1 MSEIQAE
8 IDTFFET
15 IFPNAELRAKVWP
28 ILAAHVSGE
37 NREKHFTIWLGDGC
51 NGKSTLNHL
60 MQAALGTKAA
70 SLSSDCLIKGLDA
83 EDNANALNTSHYVS
97 VEAPAEDEL
106 ICTDH
111 LKSVIANNAHVHMEC
126 TALPTFD
133 KQDIEL
139 AKRIRVIPF
148 TAKIAN
154 PVSMDENIQ
163 RWAQHFF
170 ARLQSIS
177 TAKQDL

>member
-15 IFPNAELRAKVWP
+15 LFPNAELREKVWP

-37 NREKHFTIWLGDGC
+37 NGEKCFTIWLGDGC

-83 EDNANALNTSHYVS
+83 ENTAVLNTAHYVS
-97 VEAPAEDEL
+97 IEAPAEDEL

-126 TALPTFD
+126 TTLPTFD

-148 TAKIAN
+148 AAKIAN
-154 PVSMDENIQ
+154 PEPMGEKIQ
-163 RWAQHFF
+163 RWAPHFF
-170 ARLQSIS
+170 ARLQSIEHV
-177 TAKQDL
+177 

>member
-1 MSEIQAE
+1 MSEILAE

-37 NREKHFTIWLGDGC
+37 NREKYFTIWLGDGC

-60 MQAALGTKAA
+60 MQAALRTKAA
-70 SLSSDCLIKGLDA
+70 SLSSDCLIKGLTTR
-83 EDNANALNTSHYVS
+83 ENIIISTVHYVS
-97 VEAPAEDEL
+97 IEAPQEDEL

-126 TALPTFD
+126 TTLPTFD

-148 TAKIAN
+148 AAKIAN
-154 PVSMDENIQ
+154 PEPMGEKIQ
-163 RWAQHFF
+163 CWAPHFF
-170 ARLQSIS
+170 ARLQSIEHV
-177 TAKQDL
+177 

>member
-8 IDTFFET
+8 IDAFFET
-15 IFPNAELRAKVWP
+15 LFPNAELRAKVWP

-37 NREKHFTIWLGDGC
+37 NREKYLTIWLGDGC

-70 SLSSDCLIKGLDA
+70 SLSSDCLIKCLTT
-83 EDNANALNTSHYVS
+83 EENIIISTMHYVS

-111 LKSVIANNAHVHMEC
+111 LKSVIANNARVHMEC
-126 TALPTFD
+126 TVLPTFD
-133 KQDIEL
+133 KQDLEL

-148 TAKIAN
+148 AAN
-154 PVSMDENIQ
+154 IQNPEPMVEKIQ
-163 RWAQHFF
+163 RWAPYFL
-170 ARLQSIS
+170 ARLQNIVQS
-177 TAKQDL
+177 